1 MMGIGVRENSLMSN
15 IQVSAMLRKNRPSGS
30 ERHALTCPR
39 GSLMAVDLPGLA
51 IVAGLL
57 LPALAAAAW
66 AIALERRRPRR
77 SPAGPASVLDPEP
90 EPDFTVA
97 GIKSRIRQ
105 EHAVRQ
111 LAEARTVALPTLP
124 IPAQTRRE
132 STPEP
137 LPARVAG
144 SLPPRRP
151 AAARVP
157 ASRFAFAPPDTDLMR
172 RILDGLRKMD

>member
-1 MMGIGVRENSLMSN
+1 
-15 IQVSAMLRKNRPSGS
+15 
-30 ERHALTCPR
+30 
-39 GSLMAVDLPGLA
+39 MAVDLPGLA

-66 AIALERRRPRR
+66 AIVLERRPRR
-77 SPAGPASVLDPEP
+77 PASAPVSIREPEP

-97 GIKSRIRQ
+97 GIRSRIRQ
-105 EHAVRQ
+105 EHAVKQ

-132 STPEP
+132 AAPVP

-144 SLPPRRP
+144 TLPPRRP

-157 ASRFAFAPPDTDLMR
+157 ASRFAFAPPDTDLMQ

>member
-1 MMGIGVRENSLMSN
+1 
-15 IQVSAMLRKNRPSGS
+15 
-30 ERHALTCPR
+30 
-39 GSLMAVDLPGLA
+39 MAVDLPGLA

-66 AIALERRRPRR
+66 AIVLERRPRR
-77 SPAGPASVLDPEP
+77 PRPHPRPHLSAPVAEPDP

-105 EHAVRQ
+105 EHAVKQ

-132 STPEP
+132 PAP
-137 LPARVAG
+137 LPSRVAG
-144 SLPPRRP
+144 SLPPPRP
-151 AAARVP
+151 RAARVP
-157 ASRFAFAPPDTDLMR
+157 ASPFAFAVPDTDLMQ

>member
-1 MMGIGVRENSLMSN
+1 
-15 IQVSAMLRKNRPSGS
+15 
-30 ERHALTCPR
+30 
-39 GSLMAVDLPGLA
+39 MAVDLPGLA

-66 AIALERRRPRR
+66 AIALERRPRR
-77 SPAGPASVLDPEP
+77 SPAGDASVLVPEP

-97 GIKSRIRQ
+97 GIRSRIRQ

-132 STPEP
+132 PAPEP
-137 LPARVAG
+137 LPLRVVG
-144 SLPPRRP
+144 SLLPRGP

-157 ASRFAFAPPDTDLMR
+157 ASRFAFASPDTDLMQ

>member
-1 MMGIGVRENSLMSN
+1 
-15 IQVSAMLRKNRPSGS
+15 
-30 ERHALTCPR
+30 
-39 GSLMAVDLPGLA
+39 MAVDLPGLA

-57 LPALAAAAW
+57 LPAFAAAAW
-66 AIALERRRPRR
+66 AIALERRRRPRR
-77 SPAGPASVLDPEP
+77 PASVPVSIREPEP

-97 GIKSRIRQ
+97 GIRSRIRQ
-105 EHAVRQ
+105 EHAVKQ

-132 STPEP
+132 PASDP

-144 SLPPRRP
+144 AFLPRP

-157 ASRFAFAPPDTDLMR
+157 ASRFAFAAPDTDLMQ